1 MDSQRRLFQLLNKSA
16 CMLTPSEQDELYR
29 IQIRDLEC
37 QQVLLAQNPDS
48 WAVHLRTV
56 VIPPL
61 IADLKARR
69 ARPPTQVS
77 APFAPAPSSSSFQ

>member
-16 CMLTPSEQDELYR
+16 CTLTPAEQDELYR
-29 IQIRDLEC
+29 LQIQDLEC
-37 QQVLLAQNPDS
+37 QQTLLAENPDS
-48 WAVHLRTV
+48 WAVYLCTV

-69 ARPPTQVS
+69 ARPPIQVS
-77 APFAPAPSSSSFQ
+77 APFAPPPPSSQ

>member
-1 MDSQRRLFQLLNKSA
+1 MDSQRRLFQLLNKAA
-16 CMLTPSEQDELYR
+16 CTLTPSEQDELYR
-29 IQIRDLEC
+29 LQIQDLEC
-37 QQVLLAQNPDS
+37 QQTLLAENPDS
-48 WAVHLRTV
+48 WAVYLCTV

-77 APFAPAPSSSSFQ
+77 APFALPSPSSQ